1 MKTCIQWADLA
12 KRQERKL
19 KKNKINGTLLG
30 IMEKIKTGNLRSIH
44 EYDAFCTD
52 WELICIGQFFC
63 TKIMDIVLKRSNP
76 L

>member
-1 MKTCIQWADLA
+1 MA

-19 KKNKINGTLLG
+19 KKSKINGSLLG
-30 IMEKIKTGNLRSIH
+30 IMEKIKIGGFRSIYQ
-44 EYDAFCTD
+44 YDAFCTD